1 MNYAEAGAW
10 LYGAQLRGIKLG
22 LGNTRDLLDRLGVDL
37 GPRRFIHVA
46 GTNGKGSVC
55 ALIDSICRA
64 EGIHSGLFTSPHLL
78 TFRERIRIDGEKI
91 EESETA
97 AGLTGIREIAAQ
109 GGVQPTFFEITTAL
123 ALEYFQRKNVDVVVL
138 ETGLGGRFDATNV
151 VTPAVSVL
159 TSIDLDHEAWLGS
172 SVAAIAGEKAG
183 IIKPGVPA
191 VSVPQREEVAE
202 VLSEAARKAG
212 SELRFINAPIKNA
225 VPGLPGSHQKWNAAL
240 AIAALE
246 AASTA
251 VSARSIEKGISE
263 VVWPGRFQI
272 IDRRYILD
280 GAHNKAAAER
290 LALTWKEIYGDARAT
305 VILGVLKDKD
315 ARAICAELL
324 PIADAFIASPV
335 RSSRSSTAQE
345 MVEAI
350 RAVNPATPCQ
360 LAENLSAALEI
371 AKRRVRRILIT
382 GSLFLVGEAIA
393 VLEGSPAAP
402 EFTSQ

>member
-1 MNYAEAGAW
+1 VNYEEAGAW

-22 LGNTRDLLDRLGVDL
+22 LGNTRELLARLGVDL
-37 GPRRFIHVA
+37 GARRFIHVA

-64 EGIHSGLFTSPHLL
+64 AGIHTGLFTSPHLL

-97 AGLTGIREIAAQ
+97 EGLANIREIAAQ

-123 ALEYFQRKNVDVVVL
+123 ALEYFQKRNVDVVVL

-172 SVAAIAGEKAG
+172 SLAAIAGEKAG

-191 VSVPQREEVAE
+191 VSVPQREEAGE

-212 SELRFINAPIKNA
+212 SDLRFITSPIKNA
-225 VPGLPGSHQKWNAAL
+225 VPGLPGSHQRWNAAL

-246 AASTA
+246 AASIP
-251 VSARSIEKGISE
+251 VSASSKGIGE

-280 GAHNKAAAER
+280 GAHNRAAAER

-315 ARAICAELL
+315 VRAICAELL

-335 RSSRSSTAQE
+335 RSPRSSTAQE
-345 MVEAI
+345 IVEAV
-350 RAVNPATPCQ
+350 RTADPAAPCTP
-360 LAENLSAALEI
+360 AESLSAALEI

-393 VLEGSPAAP
+393 VLEGSTAAP